1 MSAPLGSADFFALEA
16 GECLDHLDVLISRQ
30 DGGDASQMLRYA
42 RALRGSALMAN
53 QTALARAAA
62 GFEALSRAI
71 RDGKRTMDAVT
82 RERAAQAVDEV
93 RHLVRRVKEWAPA
106 D

>member
-53 QTALARAAA
+53 QTALARAAVA
-62 GFEALSRAI
+62 KSGEAPII
-71 RDGKRTMDAVT
+71 RGLG
-82 RERAAQAVDEV
+82 QP
-93 RHLVRRVKEWAPA
+93 RRRLAPSPR
-106 D
+106 